1 MKPTIQDL
9 AYQVLMESDVD
20 KKIALSYQANELIQ
34 TNQCVFN
41 HPNKSNRVD
50 IPGRPNKPNLVLPKQ
65 LKKRK
70 MHTEKGIR
78 AFYHAVAHIEFNA
91 INLAWD
97 AVYRFTD
104 MPKQYY
110 LDWAQVGQEESKHFK
125 MLNDYLHDLDSGYGE
140 FDAHNGLWEMAVK
153 TDGSVLER
161 MALVPRVLEARGL
174 DVTPPMLKKLK
185 QLKDERGFALLN
197 IILKEEVDHVRKG
210 NNWYH
215 YLCELESLDSIK
227 TFETLVDKYFMG
239 KIRGPFNREQRLQA
253 GFTVEEM
260 NNLEHISL

>member
-1 MKPTIQDL
+1 MKPTIQSL
-9 AYQVLMESDVD
+9 AYGVLTENDVD
-20 KKIALSYQANELIQ
+20 KKISLSYQANKLIQ
-34 TNQCVFN
+34 TKQCNFKHNERAQQVIN
-41 HPNKSNRVD
+41 
-50 IPGRPNKPNLVLPKQ
+50 PGRPTKPTLVLPKQ

-70 MHTEKGIR
+70 MHTEVGLR

-97 AVYRFTD
+97 AIYRFAN
-104 MPKQYY
+104 MPEQFY

-125 MLNDYLHDLDSGYGE
+125 MLNDYLHDLNSGYGQ

-153 TDGSVLER
+153 TDADVLER

-185 QLKDERGFALLN
+185 QMGDQRGEALLT
-197 IILKEEVDHVRKG
+197 IILEEEVDHVKKG
-210 NNWYH
+210 NYWYH
-215 YLCELESLDSIK
+215 YCCEQQQLDAIS
-227 TFETLVDKYFMG
+227 TFERLIKKYFMG
-239 KIRGPFNREQRLQA
+239 EIRGPFNREKRLQA